1 MYMVRSP
8 KSLGGAVGATLG
20 NAPYGDGDRN
30 VMGFDLAA
38 NQPFH
43 FNWERLFLLYEAT
56 NPTINASKPAPQQIK
71 AFASRVSLFVA

>member
-1 MYMVRSP
+1 
-8 KSLGGAVGATLG
+8 
-20 NAPYGDGDRN
+20 
-30 VMGFDLAA
+30 MGFDLAA

>member
-1 MYMVRSP
+1 MVRSP

-56 NPTINASKPAPQQIK
+56 NPTINASKPAHQQIK